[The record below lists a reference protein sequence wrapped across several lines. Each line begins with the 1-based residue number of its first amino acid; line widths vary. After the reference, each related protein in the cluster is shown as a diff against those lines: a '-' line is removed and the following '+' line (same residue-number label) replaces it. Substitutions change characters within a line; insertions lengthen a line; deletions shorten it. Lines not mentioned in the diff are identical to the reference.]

1 MTGGG
6 RWPDDEWGWGPPW
19 ARRRARRQWA
29 RRRRRRHWG
38 RGPGAGV
45 FRYLGCLVLGLILLV
60 GVITALATWVTGT
73 LLGVVAPGLGPSSA
87 AAFGILLIVIVV
99 GGTGFRVV
107 GGALGPLAEIGEA
120 TERLADGDADVRV
133 RPRGP
138 QAVRDLAV
146 AFNTMAQRLDRSR
159 QDRRAM
165 LADVTHELRTPLT
178 VISGELEAMLDGV
191 HPIDAEHVAPVLA
204 ETRVMGRLLDD
215 LRTLSLADAGALTLH
230 REPTD
235 LRILAA
241 DVVAADGAAA
251 GRKGVALAL
260 ADGDPVITSVDPVRV
275 REIVVNLLTNAVRH
289 TPAGGRIDVSV
300 GRDGDDAVLAVA
312 DTGDGIP
319 PADLERVFDRFHR
332 RADSGGSGLG
342 LSIVRDL
349 AAAHGGS
356 VTATSDGIAGH
367 GTAFRVRLP
376 LRA

>member
-1 MTGGG
+1 M
-6 RWPDDEWGWGPPW
+6 
-19 ARRRARRQWA
+19 
-29 RRRRRRHWG
+29 
-38 RGPGAGV
+38 
-45 FRYLGCLVLGLILLV
+45 FRFLGCLVVALILLV
-60 GVITALATWVTGT
+60 GAITALATWVTGT

-107 GGALGPLAEIGEA
+107 GGALGPLSEIGEA

-133 RPRGP
+133 QPRGP

-146 AFNTMAQRLDRSR
+146 AFNTMAERLDRSR
-159 QDRRAM
+159 QDRRAV

-204 ETRVMGRLLDD
+204 ETHVMGRLLDD

-235 LRILAA
+235 LRVLAA
-241 DVVAADGAAA
+241 EVVATDGAAA

-275 REIVVNLLTNAVRH
+275 REILVNLLTNAVRH
-289 TPAGGRIDVSV
+289 TPAGGRIDLSV
-300 GRDGDDAVLAVA
+300 GRDADDAVLAVA

-367 GTAFRVRLP
+367 GSAFRVRLP
-376 LRA
+376 LRE